1 MNFAPQLKSS
11 ALAALLV
18 FACAG
23 SAVAAMDKAAMKA
36 EKDCIADQYKTAK
49 AGCKDMKGN
58 AKDVCMA
65 EAKGTEKVAKADLE
79 ARDKGTPKAQYNLSV
94 AKADADYKVAKE
106 KCDDLKGAA
115 KSTCKKDAKAAH
127 NAAKDNAKAQ
137 MKNTKAAAAPAGDK
151 VTSAK
156 TK

>member
-1 MNFAPQLKSS
+1 MKFAPQLKSS
-11 ALAALLV
+11 ALVMLLAL
-18 FACAG
+18 ACAG
-23 SAVAAMDKAAMKA
+23 SAAAAMDKAAMKA
-36 EKDCIADQYKTAK
+36 EKGRIADQYKTAK

-65 EAKGTEKVAKADLE
+65 EAKGAEKVAKADLE

-106 KCDDLKGAA
+106 KCDDLKGAP
-115 KSTCKKDAKAAH
+115 KSTCTKDAKTAH
-127 NAAKDNAKAQ
+127 NTAKDNAKAQ
-137 MKNTKAAAAPAGDK
+137 MKNTKSAAAPASDK
-151 VTSAK
+151 LTSAK